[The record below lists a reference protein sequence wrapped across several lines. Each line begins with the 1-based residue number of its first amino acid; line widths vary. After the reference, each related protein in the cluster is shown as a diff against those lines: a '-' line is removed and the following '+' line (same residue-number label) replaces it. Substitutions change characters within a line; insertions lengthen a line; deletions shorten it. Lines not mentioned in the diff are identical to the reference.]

1 MIERTTKAIVAFAR
15 PFVLDGFDQ
24 ELPPGNY
31 VVETN
36 EELIQ
41 GLSFPAYRRIS
52 TTLYVDALPGHPGQ
66 REAWVIDPRMLDAA
80 LVRDGAALWTILD
93 SGDR

>member
-24 ELPPGNY
+24 ELPAGNY

-41 GLSFPAYRRIS
+41 GLSFPAYRRVS
-52 TTLYVDALPGHPGQ
+52 TTLYVDALPGHPAQ
-66 REAWVIDPRMLDAA
+66 KQAWVIAPKALDTA
-80 LVRDGAALWTILD
+80 LAQDGTAL
-93 SGDR
+93 